1 MLKDV
6 TLGQYFP
13 GESPLHRADPRT
25 KVILSLCYII
35 ALFCVKSALGM
46 LLCALTLVC
55 FHAASRIPLRT
66 VLSGVKPIL
75 FILVFTFLINLFW
88 TRGETLLVSWKFIR
102 IYREGIATAL
112 MMAVR
117 ILLLVTGSGIFLTYT
132 TSPIMLTDAIEQLLS
147 PLKKIKV
154 PVHDFSM
161 MMTIALRFIP
171 TLIEETDR
179 IMDAQRARGAS
190 FSTGGLIRRA
200 KALIPILIPLFV
212 CAFKRADDLAV
223 AMECRCY
230 RGGEGRTRM
239 TRLRFLPADYL
250 MMLSGVLLIAAVILL
265 NRLPVGIAL

>member
-6 TLGQYFP
+6 TLGQFFP
-13 GESPLHRADPRT
+13 GTSFLHRVDPRT
-25 KVILSLCYII
+25 KVLLSLCYIV

-46 LLCALTLVC
+46 LLCALTLVS

-66 VLSGVKPIL
+66 VANGIKPIL
-75 FILVFTFLINLFW
+75 FILIFTFLINLFW
-88 TRGETLLVSWKFIR
+88 TRGETLLLSWKFIR
-102 IYREGIATAL
+102 IYREGVVNAV

-117 ILLLVTGSGIFLTYT
+117 ILLLVTGSSIFLTYT
-132 TSPIMLTDAIEQLLS
+132 TSPIMLTDALEQLLS

-190 FSTGGLIRRA
+190 FSTGGLIKRA

-239 TRLRFLPADYL
+239 TVLRFSFADYL
-250 MMLSGVLLIAAVILL
+250 LMLSGAALIAAVILL
-265 NRLPVGIAL
+265 NRVPLGISL

>member
-75 FILVFTFLINLFW
+75 FILAFTFLINLFW
-88 TRGETLLVSWKFIR
+88 TRGETLLFSWKFIR
-102 IYREGIATAL
+102 IYREGIVTAL

-154 PVHDFSM
+154 PVHEMAM
-161 MMTIALRFIP
+161 MMSIALRFIP
-171 TLIEETDR
+171 TLTEETNK
-179 IMDAQRARGAS
+179 IMKAQVSRGADYD
-190 FSTGGLIRRA
+190 TGTVINRMRGYITV
-200 KALIPILIPLFV
+200 IIPLFV
-212 CAFKRADDLAV
+212 SSFKRADELAT
-223 AMECRCY
+223 AMDARCY
-230 RGGEGRTRM
+230 RGGEGRTKLNPLKFRASD
-239 TRLRFLPADYL
+239 LVI
-250 MMLSGVLLIAAVILL
+250 GLILVTAAAGIILL
-265 NRLPVGIAL
+265 DRILR